1 MSSKDGIKRAVAA
14 PTSAWHARRRFAAFF
29 ALAWAC
35 AGGGHAYAQA
45 SVETASE
52 RAILRPSKVRIYDLS
67 LLDERGKKIRFHS
80 DLLKGKTVVMGFFY
94 TSCQY
99 ICTMQGELFSR
110 LQAGLGDRLG
120 RDVHLVL
127 VSMDPAADTPRR
139 LRKWGAKYGIR
150 PGWTLVTGDPNEL
163 TNILLAFTGNMA
175 GKVEMHSSTLFIQDG
190 ATGSWFTT
198 EGLPKPEAL
207 IKAID
212 DLGEGKTAPN
222 RSSAQSN
229 KRG

>member
-1 MSSKDGIKRAVAA
+1 MSTRDEIKGAVAA
-14 PTSAWHARRRFAAFF
+14 PTSAWPAIRRFAAFF
-29 ALAWAC
+29 TLAC
-35 AGGGHAYAQA
+35 ACAWGARAYAQA
-45 SVETASE
+45 SVETAPE
-52 RAILRPSKVRIYDLS
+52 RAILRPSKVRIYDLN

-110 LQAGLGDRLG
+110 LQAELGDRLG

-139 LRKWGAKYGIR
+139 LRRWGAKYGIR
-150 PGWTLVTGDPNEL
+150 RGWTLVTGDPNEL

-175 GKVEMHSSTLFIQDG
+175 GKVEMHSSTLFIHDG
-190 ATGSWFTT
+190 ADGSWFTT

-212 DLGEGKTAPN
+212 DLAGGRN
-222 RSSAQSN
+222 R
-229 KRG
+229 